1 MEEEYHIHM
10 SIEGLD
16 SAEEFAVVSE
26 SDEDLGVGF
35 DSFGKQGEGS
45 AFESLLLNGALL
57 RFSHL
62 I

>member
-1 MEEEYHIHM
+1 M

-35 DSFGKQGEGS
+35 DSFGEQGEGS
-45 AFESLLLNGALL
+45 AFESLFLNGALL